1 MKTTAFAL
9 LLSLILQSCQNNQ
22 ETKVQTSEDTIVSM
36 EEKKE
41 VDKETIQPKQS
52 LALTLNAL
60 QLVDKSSGSTTEIA
74 FGKPLDEM
82 VEIVNNI
89 LQSKTLSIE
98 INSECGAG
106 PLKMAMW
113 SNGLTLLFEENE
125 EVWQFAGWSASSP
138 TNTLQK
144 LTTMSGIG
152 VGSTRAELESA
163 YTTKVFKS
171 TLGTEFSIS
180 DGLFGILSGTS
191 KDAKITDMWS
201 GVSCNFR

>member
-1 MKTTAFAL
+1 MKLTAFAL

-22 ETKVQTSEDTIVSM
+22 ETKVQISEDTIVSV

-41 VDKETIQPKQS
+41 VEKETVLPKQS

-60 QLVDKSSGSTTEIA
+60 QLVDKSSGSTNEIA
-74 FGKPLDEM
+74 FGKPIDEM
-82 VEIVNNI
+82 VEIVNNV
-89 LQSKTLSIE
+89 LQSKTLGIQ
-98 INSECGAG
+98 INNECGVG

-113 SNGLTLLFEENE
+113 SNGLTLVFEETE
-125 EVWQFAGWSASSP
+125 KGWLFAGWFASSP
-138 TNTLQK
+138 KDTLQT

-180 DGLFGILSGTS
+180 DGLFGLLSGAG
-191 KDAKITDMWS
+191 KDSKITDMWS
-201 GVSCNFR
+201 GSSCNFR